1 MPSFSSGEYYDYSS
15 LIDSNKYEYCDC
27 LRSNPLVS
35 QSDNCNIGLDQ
46 DKFNSNGKSKRS
58 IEEFADIIDRPSSS
72 SANTLENLNL
82 NSILKEK
89 EIVNVFLKFLAF
101 IHYL

>member
-58 IEEFADIIDRPSSS
+58 IEEFTDIIDWPSSS